1 MDWKYTNWDDPHCG
15 SPPADDLCKDLI
27 RSTSR
32 SFETKHHQE
41 LHATRKRP
49 LETVLPPKTMVAV
62 DLGFPKRS
70 RRVGD
75 RSKVSN
81 LPPRT
86 RVIWDDSQTTA
97 KCWMC
102 EKHELFLERFLQ
114 SSYTSQL
121 PYPAKLLPRAKVVIQ
136 NSQQCKLAKLPII
149 VALLADILD
158 SGFLEFL
165 ESLVF

>member
-1 MDWKYTNWDDPHCG
+1 LRLGPGRICRFDDARYTPTHYAWRTYIETANPTWIGNILIGMIPI
-15 SPPADDLCKDLI
+15 AVRRQQCKDLI

-121 PYPAKLLPRAKVVIQ
+121 PYPAKLLPRAKVVI
-136 NSQQCKLAKLPII
+136 
-149 VALLADILD
+149 
-158 SGFLEFL
+158 
-165 ESLVF
+165 